1 MLFRSLREVLSLPPD
16 QWERV
21 IYLSIQNNL
30 TSDEVYDASSQM
42 DSTSNTGSTSTST
55 PVKSKKA
62 SYVVAVGGLRR
73 FANIMRRLDGINQT
87 QAFDEV
93 ADDLVSAGD
102 AESLLTL
109 IDELSAVIKS
119 RLTRR

>member
-1 MLFRSLREVLSLPPD
+1 
-16 QWERV
+16 
-21 IYLSIQNNL
+21 NL
-30 TSDEVYDASSQM
+30 TSDEVYDASTQPDAVHTASPAAPAA
-42 DSTSNTGSTSTST
+42 G
-55 PVKSKKA
+55 KAKKP

-109 IDELSAVIKS
+109 LDELSMVIQS
-119 RLTRR
+119 RLKRR